1 MPPPPKKSRYASVER
16 TSTGRISTP
25 GLGRSCRLLLRPALL
40 LLGDCE
46 EYEDVA
52 APPPLD
58 CSAGPVA
65 SSRSPVLPGSFAIK
79 SVYCVSDFVVLTK
92 EHGREEQR
100 IRLRIQMFFFFGQ
113 GTGTQIN
120 RHMCCAQ
127 QYKAGL
133 IPPLSANR
141 GVGVM

>member
-1 MPPPPKKSRYASVER
+1 MREERYRSKHARGEIRDVDLMCLPTKKKKKSRYASVER

-100 IRLRIQMFFFFGQ
+100 IKIACSDVLFFWSRYRY
-113 GTGTQIN
+113 TN
-120 RHMCCAQ
+120 
-127 QYKAGL
+127 K
-133 IPPLSANR
+133 
-141 GVGVM
+141 